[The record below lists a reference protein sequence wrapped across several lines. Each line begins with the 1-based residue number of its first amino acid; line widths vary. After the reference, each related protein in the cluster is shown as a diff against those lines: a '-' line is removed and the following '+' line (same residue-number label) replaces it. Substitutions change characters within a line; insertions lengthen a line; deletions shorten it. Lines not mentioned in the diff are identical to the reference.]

1 MMRRTCRAIA
11 RRDGRR
17 NGSVDMDYQSENAQT
32 IDRWVDEGWQWG
44 VPISHDAF
52 VDAQHGSWDILL
64 TPTKPVPH
72 EWVGDVRGKRVLGL
86 ASGGAQQMPV
96 MAALGAQCTV
106 LDYSSRQCEREYEV
120 ADREGYDI
128 EVIQADMTQ
137 PLPFEDESFDLIINP
152 VSNCYIEQV
161 KPVFRECYR
170 VLKPGGSLIG
180 GYDNG
185 INYIFDNEE
194 TTLTY
199 ALPFNPLHD
208 ERARQ
213 MLLDEDA
220 GMQFSH
226 TLDEQIGGQLEAGFT
241 LRALYEDTNGEG
253 NLHEHHVPT
262 FVATWSVKPVQ

>member
-1 MMRRTCRAIA
+1 MMRRTCRAIT
-11 RRDGRR
+11 RQDGRR
-17 NGSVDMDYQSENAQT
+17 NGSVDMDYQGENAQT
-32 IDRWVDEGWQWG
+32 IDRWVDDGWQWG

-52 VDAQHGSWDILL
+52 VDAQHGSWNILL

-72 EWVGDVRGKRVLGL
+72 EWVGDVHGKRVLGL

-137 PLPFEDESFDLIINP
+137 PLPFADESFDLIINP

-262 FVATWSVKPVQ
+262 FVATWSMKPAR

>member
-1 MMRRTCRAIA
+1 M
-11 RRDGRR
+11 
-17 NGSVDMDYQSENAQT
+17 
-32 IDRWVDEGWQWG
+32 
-44 VPISHDAF
+44 
-52 VDAQHGSWDILL
+52 
-64 TPTKPVPH
+64 
-72 EWVGDVRGKRVLGL
+72 RGKRVLGL

-137 PLPFEDESFDLIINP
+137 PLPFADESFDLIINP

-213 MLLDEDA
+213 L
-220 GMQFSH
+220 
-226 TLDEQIGGQLEAGFT
+226 
-241 LRALYEDTNGEG
+241 
-253 NLHEHHVPT
+253 LHEHHVPT
-262 FVATWSVKPVQ
+262 FVATWSVKPAR

>member
-1 MMRRTCRAIA
+1 
-11 RRDGRR
+11 
-17 NGSVDMDYQSENAQT
+17 MDYQSENAQT

-52 VDAQHGSWDILL
+52 VDAQHGSWNILL

-137 PLPFEDESFDLIINP
+137 PLPFADESFDLIINP

-199 ALPFNPLHD
+199 ALPFNPLHVRGSCCSTKTPACSSRTRSTNRSAASSKRD
-208 ERARQ
+208 SHCARC
-213 MLLDEDA
+213 MRTRT
-220 GMQFSH
+220 GRG
-226 TLDEQIGGQLEAGFT
+226 IC
-241 LRALYEDTNGEG
+241 TNTMCRPSWPRG
-253 NLHEHHVPT
+253 V
-262 FVATWSVKPVQ
+262 

>member
-1 MMRRTCRAIA
+1 
-11 RRDGRR
+11 
-17 NGSVDMDYQSENAQT
+17 
-32 IDRWVDEGWQWG
+32 
-44 VPISHDAF
+44 
-52 VDAQHGSWDILL
+52 
-64 TPTKPVPH
+64 
-72 EWVGDVRGKRVLGL
+72 
-86 ASGGAQQMPV
+86 

-180 GYDNG
+180 GYDSG

-213 MLLDEDA
+213 MRSTKMPACSSRTRSTNRSAANSKRD
-220 GMQFSH
+220 SH
-226 TLDEQIGGQLEAGFT
+226 CARCMRTRMGREIC
-241 LRALYEDTNGEG
+241 TNTMCRPSWPRG
-253 NLHEHHVPT
+253 
-262 FVATWSVKPVQ
+262 A

>member
-1 MMRRTCRAIA
+1 ME
-11 RRDGRR
+11 
-17 NGSVDMDYQSENAQT
+17 DYQNENAKT

-44 VPISHDAF
+44 MPISHETFERALN
-52 VDAQHGSWDILL
+52 GEWDILL

-86 ASGGAQQMPV
+86 ASGGAQQMPI
-96 MAALGAQCTV
+96 MTALGAQCTV
-106 LDYSSRQCEREYEV
+106 LDYSSRQCERETEV
-120 ADREGYDI
+120 AQREGYEID
-128 EVIQADMTQ
+128 VVQADMTK

-161 KPVFRECYR
+161 RPVFRECFR

-185 INYIFDNEE
+185 VNYIFDDDE

-199 ALPFNPLHD
+199 TLPFNPLRD

-213 MLLDEDA
+213 MLLDADC

-226 TLDEQIGGQLEAGFT
+226 TLDEQIGGQLEAGFV

-262 FVATWSVKPVQ
+262 FVATWSMKPQR

>member
-1 MMRRTCRAIA
+1 MRA
-11 RRDGRR
+11 
-17 NGSVDMDYQSENAQT
+17 
-32 IDRWVDEGWQWG
+32 
-44 VPISHDAF
+44 
-52 VDAQHGSWDILL
+52 
-64 TPTKPVPH
+64 
-72 EWVGDVRGKRVLGL
+72 
-86 ASGGAQQMPV
+86 
-96 MAALGAQCTV
+96 
-106 LDYSSRQCEREYEV
+106 
-120 ADREGYDI
+120 
-128 EVIQADMTQ
+128 
-137 PLPFEDESFDLIINP
+137 DLIINP

-213 MLLDEDA
+213 LLLDEDA

-253 NLHEHHVPT
+253 ESARTPCADLRGHVECEAGE
-262 FVATWSVKPVQ
+262 VSVRVIMVDHGMRGMPGDGGVFGIFGICGI